1 MDSTNINKSN
11 SFWSNFFKTT
21 STKQDLQSI
30 ICSLPPFERL
40 KGKHVSMLMKLVHQR
55 SYQPNE
61 YIFVEGDPGLGIYFI
76 ENGQVRITKEIK
88 DNSEETLAVLSE
100 GDFFGELSAIDEMP
114 RSASAMALTET
125 KVGVIFK
132 PDLDEFI
139 EKFPKEGIHVLRG
152 LAKIIS
158 TRLRKFNEEYIELLT
173 NCK

>member
-1 MDSTNINKSN
+1 MDSTNFSKTN
-11 SFWSNFFKTT
+11 SFWSNLFKTT
-21 STKQDLQSI
+21 ANKQDLQSI

-40 KGKHVSMLMKLVHQR
+40 KGKHVAMLMKLVHQR

-76 ENGQVRITKEIK
+76 ESGKVRITKEIK
-88 DNSEETLAVLSE
+88 NNVEETLAELSE
-100 GDFFGELSAIDEMP
+100 GDFFGELSAVDEMP

-139 EKFPKEGIHVLRG
+139 EKFPKEGIHILRG

-158 TRLRKFNEEYIELLT
+158 TRLRRFNEEYIELLS

>member
-1 MDSTNINKSN
+1 MDTLNNIRNN
-11 SFWSNFFKTT
+11 SFWSNLFKTT
-21 STKQDLQSI
+21 TAKDDLQTI
-30 ICSLPPFERL
+30 ICSLPPFQL
-40 KGKHVSMLMKLVHQR
+40 LNNKHVAMLMTLVHQR

-76 ENGQVRITKEIK
+76 EQGKVRILKELSPGK
-88 DNSEETLAVLSE
+88 EETLAELTQ

-114 RSASAMALTET
+114 RSASAMALTDT

-139 EKFPKEGIHVLRG
+139 DKYPKVGIHILRG

-158 TRLRKFNEEYIELLT
+158 TRLRKFNEEYIELLSD
-173 NCK
+173 CK